1 MDVWGADTT
10 ETRAAGQFEMTHR
23 RPKGRKVWMP
33 SISRQLSVEKSERKP
48 AIETNTGGLGILE
61 AIPKVEA
68 GRHPN

>member
-10 ETRAAGQFEMTHR
+10 ETRAAGQLENDTQKIKQAGMY
-23 RPKGRKVWMP
+23 VS
-33 SISRQLSVEKSERKP
+33 SISRQLRVEKSERKP